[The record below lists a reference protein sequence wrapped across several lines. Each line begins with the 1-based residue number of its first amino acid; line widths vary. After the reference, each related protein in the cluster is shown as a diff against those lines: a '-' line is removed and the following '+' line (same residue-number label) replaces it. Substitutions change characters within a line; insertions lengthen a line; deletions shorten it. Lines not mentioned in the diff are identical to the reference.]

1 MAKALWCVFEKK
13 YCRSRFIIPTTYYLK
28 IEYLSLGQFFICTG
42 YFFCPGTNEGICT
55 GWEGRAPD
63 ASREAIYVLGG
74 ASPGTNVAHLYRGVS
89 PAVTN
94 VAMAHLYRMEI
105 HPGINVS
112 IFFIGV

>member
-1 MAKALWCVFEKK
+1 MRAFV
-13 YCRSRFIIPTTYYLK
+13 
-28 IEYLSLGQFFICTG
+28 
-42 YFFCPGTNEGICT
+42 PGGKVEPPMHPVRPYMY
-55 GWEGRAPD
+55 W
-63 ASREAIYVLGG
+63 VG